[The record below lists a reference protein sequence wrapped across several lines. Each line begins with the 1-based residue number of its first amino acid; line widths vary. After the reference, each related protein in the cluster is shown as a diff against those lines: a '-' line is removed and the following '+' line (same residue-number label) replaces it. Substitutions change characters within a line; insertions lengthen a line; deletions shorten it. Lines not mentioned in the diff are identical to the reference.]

1 MRRVSAKPERVNTF
15 NRLAMSL
22 YPSVEDQ
29 TVGQMA
35 AAQEQSVVFMG
46 EDVVVAP
53 AAVVA
58 EAPAPAYGGYTGYTP
73 YKPQTQIVASG
84 ADSNKLAVTQDAG
97 LHNYK
102 KAQIHEGVRAITI
115 IPNAHGKLGLK
126 VKSVSKG
133 IFVQAVIKDLP
144 AAAAGLRFGD
154 QLLSINDTV
163 VAGFSSGKAHKLLV
177 ESVKTGR
184 IDVSVRERPF
194 ERTIVLKK
202 STDNHLGFEFKNG
215 MINQIRKDSSAARNG
230 LLIDHMFVEVNGQ
243 NVVHMKD
250 KNILEII
257 AQGGDSVTLTI
268 VPKPMFDIMCKNLG
282 STPLKLMDHSIP
294 EL

>member
-1 MRRVSAKPERVNTF
+1 
-15 NRLAMSL
+15 MSL
-22 YPSVEDQ
+22 YPSVEDK
-29 TVGQMA
+29 TVGEMA
-35 AAQEQSVVFMG
+35 AAQQQNVSFMG
-46 EDVVVAP
+46 EEVAAP

-58 EAPAPAYGGYTGYTP
+58 STPAPAYGGYTGYTP
-73 YKPQTQIVASG
+73 YKPQTQVVASG
-84 ADSNKLAVTQDAG
+84 ADSGTLAMTQDAG

-102 KAQIHEGVRAITI
+102 KAQIHEGVRAVTV
-115 IPNAHGKLGLK
+115 IPDAHGKLGLK

-133 IFVQAVIKDLP
+133 IFVQAVIKDLS
-144 AAAAGLRFGD
+144 AAKAGLRFGD
-154 QLLSINDTV
+154 QILNVNNTV
-163 VAGFSSGKAHKLLV
+163 VAGFSSDKAHKLLS
-177 ESVKTGR
+177 EAVKTGR
-184 IDVSVRERPF
+184 IDLSVRERPF

-202 STDNHLGFEFKNG
+202 SSDNHLGFEFKHG
-215 MINQIRKDSSAARNG
+215 KINAIRKDSSAARNG

-250 KNILEII
+250 KHVLEII

-282 STPLKLMDHSIP
+282 DTPLKLMDHSIP

>member
-1 MRRVSAKPERVNTF
+1 
-15 NRLAMSL
+15 MSL
-22 YPSVEDQ
+22 YPSVEDK
-29 TVGQMA
+29 TVGEMA
-35 AAQEQSVVFMG
+35 TAQQQHNVSFMG
-46 EDVVVAP
+46 EQVVAP

-58 EAPAPAYGGYTGYTP
+58 AAPPAYDGYTGYTP
-73 YKPQTQIVASG
+73 YKPQTQLVASG
-84 ADSNKLAVTQDAG
+84 ADSGKLAVTQDAG
-97 LHNYK
+97 LRNYK
-102 KAQIHEGVRAITI
+102 KAQIHEGVRAITV
-115 IPNAHGKLGLK
+115 IPDAHGKLGLK

-144 AAAAGLRFGD
+144 ASGAGLRFGD
-154 QLLSINDTV
+154 QILSVNDTV
-163 VAGFSSGKAHKLLV
+163 VAGFSSDKAHKLLK
-177 ESVKTGR
+177 EGVKSGR
-184 IDVSVRERPF
+184 IDLSVRERPF

-202 STDNHLGFEFKNG
+202 SSDNHLGFEFKNG
-215 MINQIRKDSSAARNG
+215 KINNIRKDSSAARNG

-250 KNILEII
+250 KHVLEII

-282 STPLKLMDHSIP
+282 DTPLKLMDHSIP